1 MDDEAVVVVVLVVVV
16 IPTSGDNVDF
26 DVNVDISVS
35 LCYQQHRSALE
46 MIPTTLSSHPS
57 NTSKERCHGMIRR
70 SSSRWWGSI

>member
-1 MDDEAVVVVVLVVVV
+1 MDDEAVVVVVVLVVV

-35 LCYQQHRSALE
+35 LCYQQYRSALE

>member
-1 MDDEAVVVVVLVVVV
+1 MDDEAVVVVVVLVVV

-57 NTSKERCHGMIRR
+57 NTSKERCHGMIV
-70 SSSRWWGSI
+70 GGVGEHINL